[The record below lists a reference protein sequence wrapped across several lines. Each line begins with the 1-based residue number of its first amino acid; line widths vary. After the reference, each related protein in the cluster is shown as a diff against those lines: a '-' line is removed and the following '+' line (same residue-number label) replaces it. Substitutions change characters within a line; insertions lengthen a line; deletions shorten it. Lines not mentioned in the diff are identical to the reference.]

1 MVMTLKKLF
10 VSIFFV
16 FSALFICQMILIL
29 LLLDAQN
36 KLQSEQKI
44 RYKSYLAANE
54 FLNSSCELTRLA
66 RTYVVT
72 GQSKYETRYNDVIAV
87 RNGQKPR
94 PDGRT
99 ISLRQIMKNLGF
111 TAEEF
116 SMLDEA
122 IAKSDGLVATEK
134 KAMNAVKGLFDDGS
148 GNYTKSGSPNTELAR
163 ELMFNQQYHM
173 YIQDIMQPVN
183 RFFSRL
189 DQRTRTTCDLLKKK
203 VDTYIKVFV
212 ATLVVFFLCLIFSG
226 WIIYA
231 RVIRSLGLLTE
242 DVTEIGEGNLAR
254 VIEVSGGGE
263 IGQLARALQAMVNN
277 LANMVRII
285 VSGVQTLRIASGEL
299 SVISAG
305 MEKTVKS
312 TRELSNNS
320 AAATEEMSANM
331 GSIAATSE
339 ESATNLKVIALGTEQ
354 INVAE
359 QEIVNKSEEARN
371 IVHEAVTKS
380 VTASK
385 QLETLGNAAEKI
397 SGVIEVIRDISE
409 QTNLLALNATIE
421 AASAGESGKA
431 FAVVANE
438 IKELASQTTDA
449 TQDIRAKI
457 SGIQTATSE
466 TIKEI
471 GKVTDVIS
479 NFDEIV
485 NSIAAA
491 VEEQLSTTEEISRNL
506 QQATVGIS
514 EMSVSIVESAEVSTS
529 IAEDI
534 AMVSRAGTRVAKDS
548 SQVHESSVKLDK
560 LAEELTAMVASFRI

>member
-1 MVMTLKKLF
+1 MTLKKLF